1 MYYVYILTNKTDAS
15 EERDLL
21 IAAAVIV
28 LFLAGLV
35 ITVIRSARRGKQPAK
50 TEDEIIEEG
59 LSRPPETVVVH
70 ARVVDQCC
78 FTTTVG
84 IKAPKAVKA
93 FFVSFAGDDGMLYKI
108 PVSEEMY
115 DAFEIGQVGELTLIN
130 GEVGSYILD
139 ET

>member
-1 MYYVYILTNKTDAS
+1 MTSIDPN
-15 EERDLL
+15 LL

-28 LFLAGLV
+28 LAIVGFAALM
-35 ITVIRSARRGKQPAK
+35 IRSYKRAGKNAAA
-50 TEDEIIEEG
+50 EEAYVEER
-59 LSRPPETVVVH
+59 LKETPETVTVH

-139 ET
+139 EA